1 MNSQISPKD
10 LLKKIKIHYPKFH
23 KNTVKVHRKRL
34 LSLFLCLIPFLLLVF
49 SLYLKFDGT
58 LLLAEYKL
66 SKNTTVVEKVNNDGE
81 NGFSVKGDITYVSGP
96 NININHYNTEKYKNL
111 WINKNDCV
119 YLEEENKLYID
130 TDVNEIVCFF
140 TFIFGFLGTIVVIII
155 SVGEFSDK
163 DFKGFYLGIFSK
175 YLIEEDR
182 EILYIHT
189 IPSTFEYF
197 LINIKEFF
205 GYEITYEDILKIY
218 NNVDFVSILVCH
230 NERIT
235 NNLIIRR
242 SSYCSIYYTIKQY
255 VETEIN
261 YLEDYCRFIK
271 INKIYDKQYRR
282 YLNVLEFDYDKY
294 NTTKNAVNSI

>member
-10 LLKKIKIHYPKFH
+10 LLKKIKTHYPKFH

-66 SKNTTVVEKVNNDGE
+66 SKNTTVVEKVNKDGE

-111 WINKNDCV
+111 WINKNDCI

-130 TDVNEIVCFF
+130 TDINEIVCLFS
-140 TFIFGFLGTIVVIII
+140 FIFGFVGIVFVIIT
-155 SVGEFSDK
+155 SVGEFFDR
-163 DFKGFYLGIFSK
+163 DWKGFYLGIFSK
-175 YLIEEDR
+175 YLIEEDK
-182 EILYIHT
+182 EIFYNYT

-205 GYEITYEDILKIY
+205 GYEITYEDVLKIY
-218 NNVDFVSILVCH
+218 NNVDFVSILICH
-230 NERIT
+230 NERIAE
-235 NNLIIRR
+235 NLITRKF
-242 SSYCSIYYTIKQY
+242 SYGIHFYIFNKNN
-255 VETEIN
+255 ETKIN
-261 YLEDYCRFIK
+261 YLEDYCYFIK
-271 INKIYDKQYRR
+271 TNKIYDKKYKI
-282 YLNVLEFDYDKY
+282 YLNTLEFDYEKY
-294 NTTKNAVNSI
+294 NTTKNTLK

>member
-10 LLKKIKIHYPKFH
+10 LLKKIKTHYPKFH

-34 LSLFLCLIPFLLLVF
+34 LSLFLCLIPLLLFVF

-66 SKNTTVVEKVNNDGE
+66 SKNTTVVEKVNKDGE
-81 NGFSVKGDITYVSGP
+81 NCISIKGDITYVSGP
-96 NININHYNTEKYKNL
+96 KNQNQYKYKDIL
-111 WINKNDCV
+111 INKNDCI
-119 YLEEENKLYID
+119 YLKKENKLYID
-130 TDVNEIVCFF
+130 TDINEIVCLF
-140 TFIFGFLGTIVVIII
+140 TFMLGLFGIIVVIFI
-155 SVGEFSDK
+155 SVGEFFDK
-163 DFKGFYLGIFSK
+163 DWKGFYLGLFRK

-182 EILYIHT
+182 EILYSHT

-218 NNVDFVSILVCH
+218 NNADFISILVCH
-230 NERIT
+230 NERIADS
-235 NNLIIRR
+235 LIMRR
-242 SSYCSIYYTIKQY
+242 YSYSSCYRSFKQY

-261 YLEDYCRFIK
+261 YLEDYYRFIK
-271 INKIYDKQYRR
+271 INEIYDEKYRR
-282 YLNVLEFDYDKY
+282 YLNVLEFDYGKY
-294 NTTKNAVNSI
+294 NTTKKIN

>member
-10 LLKKIKIHYPKFH
+10 LLKKIKTHYPKFH

-34 LSLFLCLIPFLLLVF
+34 LSLFLCLIPLLLLVF

-66 SKNTTVVEKVNNDGE
+66 SKNTTVVEKVNKDGE
-81 NGFSVKGDITYVSGP
+81 NGISIKGDITYVSGP
-96 NININHYNTEKYKNL
+96 NININHYNTEEYKNC

-130 TDVNEIVCFF
+130 TDINEIVCLYSFV
-140 TFIFGFLGTIVVIII
+140 FGFFGIVVVIIM
-155 SVGEFSDK
+155 SVGEFFDR
-163 DFKGFYLGIFSK
+163 DWKGFYLGIFSK

-182 EILYIHT
+182 EILYSYT

-205 GYEITYEDILKIY
+205 GYEITYEDVLKIY
-218 NNVDFVSILVCH
+218 NSVDFIKILLCH
-230 NERIT
+230 NEKIAEYLIT
-235 NNLIIRR
+235 SRY
-242 SSYCSIYYTIKQY
+242 SYRLHFFSFSKN

-261 YLEDYCRFIK
+261 YLEDYCYFIK
-271 INKIYDKQYRR
+271 TNKIYDEKYRR
-282 YLNVLEFDYDKY
+282 YLNILEFDYDKY
-294 NTTKNAVNSI
+294 NTTKKIL

>member
-10 LLKKIKIHYPKFH
+10 LLKKIKTHYPKFH

-49 SLYLKFDGT
+49 SLYLLCDGT

-66 SKNTTVVEKVNNDGE
+66 SENTTVVEKVNKYGDE
-81 NGFSVKGDITYVSGP
+81 GFSVKGDITYVSGP
-96 NININHYNTEKYKNL
+96 NININQYNTEKYKDF
-111 WINKNDCV
+111 WIYKNDCV
-119 YLEEENKLYID
+119 YIEEENKLYID
-130 TDVNEIVCFF
+130 TNINDIVFF
-140 TFIFGFLGTIVVIII
+140 FSFIFGFFGIVVVIFMSI
-155 SVGEFSDK
+155 GEFYDK
-163 DFKGFYLGIFSK
+163 DWKGFYLWLFKK
-175 YLIEEDR
+175 YLIEEDK
-182 EILYIHT
+182 EILYTYT

-205 GYEITYEDILKIY
+205 GYEITYEDVLKLY
-218 NNVDFVSILVCH
+218 NSSDFVSILICN
-230 NERIT
+230 NERIAD
-235 NNLIIRR
+235 NIITRR
-242 SSYCSIYYTIKQY
+242 FSYGIHFYTFKKY
-255 VETEIN
+255 VETDIN

-294 NTTKNAVNSI
+294 NTKYNTLK